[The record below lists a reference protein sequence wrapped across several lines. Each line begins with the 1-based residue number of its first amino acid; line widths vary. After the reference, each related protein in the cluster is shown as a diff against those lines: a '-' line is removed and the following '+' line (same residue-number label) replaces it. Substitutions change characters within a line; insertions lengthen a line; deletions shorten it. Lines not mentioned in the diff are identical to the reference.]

1 MVGPAGPRERRFSA
15 RRAFEAFVRC
25 LLQFIRIVRRNRD
38 PAFAQQPRQ
47 QAHWHPDD
55 VVIRPADRC
64 DQAPALA
71 LYSVGTGFILRFT
84 RSYVGGDLSGRKF
97 THSDMRPA
105 NPLRPPAGSPIDHV
119 DRGVDLM
126 GLARQRAQEGSG
138 FRSILRLAE
147 DAALQHDLG
156 VGGHDDTPW
165 RLRSDGLRFGSRR
178 PGDEAQRPEGH
189 GRALIDSGRDG
200 PKSEARS
207 RQDLDPPRRRRRQQN
222 GQRVSWSMRSTR
234 AGAMPQPID
243 KAGPTHRNADRGR
256 SGAEATPR

>member
-15 RRAFEAFVRC
+15 RRAFEAFARC
-25 LLQFIRIVRRNRD
+25 LLQFIRIICRNRD

-55 VVIRPADRC
+55 VVIRPADRSN
-64 DQAPALA
+64 QAPALA

-84 RSYVGGDLSGRKF
+84 RSYVGSDFSGRKF

-105 NPLRPPAGSPIDHV
+105 NPLRAPAGSPIDHV

-147 DAALQHDLG
+147 DAAMQHDLG

-165 RLRSDGLRFGSRR
+165 RLLGDGLRAS
-178 PGDEAQRPEGH
+178 
-189 GRALIDSGRDG
+189 
-200 PKSEARS
+200 
-207 RQDLDPPRRRRRQQN
+207 LDPVQRR
-222 GQRVSWSMRSTR
+222 
-234 AGAMPQPID
+234 
-243 KAGPTHRNADRGR
+243 
-256 SGAEATPR
+256 